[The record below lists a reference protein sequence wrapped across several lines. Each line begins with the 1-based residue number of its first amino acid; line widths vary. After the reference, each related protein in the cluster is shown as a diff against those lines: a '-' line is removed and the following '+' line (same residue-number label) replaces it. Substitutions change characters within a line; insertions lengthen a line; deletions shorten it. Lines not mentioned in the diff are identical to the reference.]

1 LGIKYGVP
9 HLQSGGTIINIA
21 SVAGL
26 VCGWAPHA
34 YSAAKFGVI
43 GLTKSVALELAE
55 RRSDSNRPRVRLRSP
70 RNFGFVVDCMA
81 RTPNWKMLP
90 HASQCRTVDH
100 VVVLADGADAKAWYV
115 SLSRARESMHVYTR
129 DKGRYVNR

>member
-1 LGIKYGVP
+1 
-9 HLQSGGTIINIA
+9 
-21 SVAGL
+21 
-26 VCGWAPHA
+26 
-34 YSAAKFGVI
+34 
-43 GLTKSVALELAE
+43 
-55 RRSDSNRPRVRLRSP
+55 
-70 RNFGFVVDCMA
+70 MA

-129 DKGRYVNR
+129 DKGALRQSVMQTGERKSVWEIVQALRRSKPQPRDRMMPDLWAARQPEIVRDVGIER